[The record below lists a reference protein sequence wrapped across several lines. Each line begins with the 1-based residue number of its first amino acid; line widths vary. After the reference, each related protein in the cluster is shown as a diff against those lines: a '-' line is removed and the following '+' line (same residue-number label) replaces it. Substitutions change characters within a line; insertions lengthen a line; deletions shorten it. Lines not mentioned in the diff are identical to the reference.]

1 MPPVPLM
8 PCSCP
13 PVPAEQPEA
22 ALDKTASEGK
32 DEKGAREK
40 KNRKGKPKEEL
51 DFGEFLAKHIGRRTC
66 NSFRKLF
73 GG

>member
-22 ALDKTASEGK
+22 ALDKTAKEGK
-32 DEKGAREK
+32 DEKGILREK
-40 KNRKGKPKEEL
+40 KNRKGKPREEL
-51 DFGEFLAKHIGRRTC
+51 DSGWFLAKSVGRHTC
-66 NSFRKLF
+66 NSF
-73 GG
+73 